1 MEYKS
6 FIYIAEFG
14 VGGIIKVIFL
24 FFALYSYCVNK
35 EIGHFLRT
43 KYKWSNSFFVKMT
56 LNFWLCMNYAAMA
69 LYFFDIFSFLFLNSL
84 VWLVSCSLLYF
95 EYIRKIPHRWV
106 GLRTF
111 WLLNGLLY
119 IIKIIIVFVLIIL
132 NKEDAEVNLCKRLMF
147 FYIIQ
152 GIPSIFLLIFSIF
165 YNDDNTENSILKI
178 ADEISQ
184 EINSNFVSNGANSI
198 ELNISEIKSNK
209 YIRNDNGVL
218 IPVNENEFLPDK
230 IKLRFNIKIGNER
243 TYLVKKSLTEII
255 EFNYNIYAK
264 FKSDYNMNINATIII
279 QLKNLTSI
287 FSKKSPTESKLRE
300 LELVYINLCSLY
312 VNFIDDFLM
321 FCEINDD
328 EVKEFLKNNLKS
340 ELRISATSSSHSSS
354 TNNLDQKAFSID
366 SKEIRSCDDINLKVK
381 GLMIESNDIFKMII
395 YISSI
400 IISHKPVI
408 TFKVD
413 ELKEKPQL
421 IESTVKCVVLYE
433 EEKKEIE
440 IHLKALLTFLKEDKK
455 ISQASKAVEMKKFIK
470 NSNNVMKLK
479 NKQSNE
485 SKQFGLML
493 TNMINDI
500 FYLNE
505 ISFTIF
511 DLNKIVNLDNE
522 EIDMDIVNSF
532 FELENVAYE
541 NTPFIN
547 SLYDKI
553 TDIQITLANEEVNVS
568 SAVNIK
574 LEKISTN
581 KIWNSTIDLKQLLQF
596 CNEIV
601 SMNNNFRRFHSLN
614 GLLSSIIDTVNKIL
628 EENAN
633 ETHFNELIKLFNEL
647 FVKENLYVFFSLYFR
662 EAFLIGEYTENKED
676 NQNDQLSQLN
686 KSNNQNSLD
695 NSMLENLLS

>member
-14 VGGIIKVIFL
+14 IGGIIKVIFL

-84 VWLVSCSLLYF
+84 VWLISCSLLYF

-119 IIKIIIVFVLIIL
+119 IIKIVFVFVLIIL
-132 NKEDAEVNLCKRLMF
+132 KKDVELCQKLMF

-165 YNDDNTENSILKI
+165 YNDDNTENNIVKI
-178 ADEISQ
+178 ADEIGQ
-184 EINSNFVSNGANSI
+184 EINCNFVSNGVNSI

-218 IPVNENEFLPDK
+218 IPVNENEFIPDK

-255 EFNYNIYAK
+255 EFNYNTYAK

-279 QLKNLTSI
+279 QLKNITSI
-287 FSKKSPTESKLRE
+287 FSKKPPTESKLRE

-312 VNFIDDFLM
+312 INFIDDFLL
-321 FCEINDD
+321 FCEINDE
-328 EVKEFLKNNLKS
+328 EVKEFLKSNLKS
-340 ELRISATSSSHSSS
+340 ELRISAASSSHSSS
-354 TNNLDQKAFSID
+354 TNNLDQKAFSTD
-366 SKEIRSCDDINLKVK
+366 SKEIKSTDDINLKVK

-421 IESTVKCVVLYE
+421 IESTVKCVAYYE
-433 EEKKEIE
+433 DEQKEIE
-440 IHLKALLTFLKEDKK
+440 INLRALLTFLKEDKK
-455 ISQASKAVEMKKFIK
+455 ISQASKAVEMKQFIK
-470 NSNNVMKLK
+470 HSKNLMKLK

-485 SKQFGLML
+485 SKQFEVML
-493 TNMINDI
+493 TDMVNDI

-511 DLNKIVNLDNE
+511 ELNKIVNLDNE

-553 TDIQITLANEEVNVS
+553 TDIHITLANEDVDVS
-568 SAVNIK
+568 SYVNIK
-574 LEKISTN
+574 LEKISTK
-581 KIWNSTIDLKQLLQF
+581 KIWNSKIELKQLLQY

-601 SMNNNFRRFHSLN
+601 AMNNNFRRFHSLN

-628 EENAN
+628 EKNGN
-633 ETHFNELIKLFNEL
+633 ETYFNELIELFNEL

-662 EAFLIGEYTENKED
+662 DAFLIGEYTENREE

-686 KSNNQNSLD
+686 KSNIQNSMD

>member
-1 MEYKS
+1 
-6 FIYIAEFG
+6 
-14 VGGIIKVIFL
+14 
-24 FFALYSYCVNK
+24 
-35 EIGHFLRT
+35 
-43 KYKWSNSFFVKMT
+43 
-56 LNFWLCMNYAAMA
+56 
-69 LYFFDIFSFLFLNSL
+69 
-84 VWLVSCSLLYF
+84 
-95 EYIRKIPHRWV
+95 
-106 GLRTF
+106 
-111 WLLNGLLY
+111 
-119 IIKIIIVFVLIIL
+119 
-132 NKEDAEVNLCKRLMF
+132 
-147 FYIIQ
+147 
-152 GIPSIFLLIFSIF
+152 
-165 YNDDNTENSILKI
+165 
-178 ADEISQ
+178 
-184 EINSNFVSNGANSI
+184 
-198 ELNISEIKSNK
+198 
-209 YIRNDNGVL
+209 
-218 IPVNENEFLPDK
+218 
-230 IKLRFNIKIGNER
+230 
-243 TYLVKKSLTEII
+243 
-255 EFNYNIYAK
+255 
-264 FKSDYNMNINATIII
+264 MNINATIII

-354 TNNLDQKAFSID
+354 TNNLDQKAFSTD

-421 IESTVKCVVLYE
+421 IESTVKCVALYE

-440 IHLKALLTFLKEDKK
+440 INLKALLTFLKEDKK

-500 FYLNE
+500 FYSNE

-553 TDIQITLANEEVNVS
+553 TDIHITLANEEVNVS